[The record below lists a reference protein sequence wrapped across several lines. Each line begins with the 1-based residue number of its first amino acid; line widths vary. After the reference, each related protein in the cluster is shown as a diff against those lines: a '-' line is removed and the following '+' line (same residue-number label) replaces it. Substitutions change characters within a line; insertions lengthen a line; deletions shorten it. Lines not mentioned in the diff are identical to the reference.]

1 MVTGKPKGRFDLGNV
16 GHKKHARLGY
26 ERKKKETTIVLKRSM
41 ASGYAGVGN
50 PLFVLENTRM
60 LFGDA
65 NATMQAVLKAL
76 KG

>member
-1 MVTGKPKGRFDLGNV
+1 
-16 GHKKHARLGY
+16 
-26 ERKKKETTIVLKRSM
+26 M

-65 NATMQAVLKAL
+65 DKTLQEVLKAL
-76 KG
+76 KE